1 MPERIR
7 QQRRANEMDERL
19 EHVAIMAER
28 EGWFDIAKSIRDVR
42 LTVRK
47 NMHRDDRAATMPVV

>member
-1 MPERIR
+1 MAERIR
-7 QQRRANEMDERL
+7 QQKRANEMDETL

-28 EGWFDIAKSIRDVR
+28 EGWFDIAKGIRDVR
-42 LTVRK
+42 AVVRK